1 MKKLMSAVAMV
12 LFLNPVVSFAAKTKV
27 VKAEETTKTYT
38 ADIKTSQLKWLGK
51 KVTGQHDGT
60 LSLKSGTVVADNHEI
75 KTAEFVIDMGSI
87 KNSDIDDRKMN
98 KKLVGHLK
106 SEDFFDV
113 ARYPTATLKVTQA
126 KKISENNYKIK
137 GDLTIKGE
145 THEVSFPV
153 KVDTS
158 KETHA
163 LGTIEIDRTRW
174 NIRYGSGKFFKGLG
188 DKMIKDKFEVS
199 FDVVL
204 K

>member
-1 MKKLMSAVAMV
+1 MKKIMSVVAMV
-12 LFLNPVVSFAAKTKV
+12 LFLNPAASFAAKTKV
-27 VKAEETTKTYT
+27 VKAEETAKTYT
-38 ADIKTSQLKWLGK
+38 ADVKASQLKWLGK
-51 KVTGQHDGT
+51 KVTGQHEGT
-60 LSLKSGTVVADNHEI
+60 LLLKSGTVVVDNHEI
-75 KTAEFVIDMGSI
+75 KNAEFVIDMGSI
-87 KNSDIDDRKMN
+87 KNSDIDDNKMN

-113 ARYPTATLKVTQA
+113 AKYPTATLKVTQA
-126 KKISENNYKIK
+126 KKVSENNYKVK

-163 LGTIEIDRTRW
+163 VGTIEIDRTQW